1 MLKLRKSSNLLAA
14 RSCHCGQIPEAF
26 MKRSILHAALL
37 ALFSAVLAVSA
48 LAQGGSYSTVK
59 GVCKDAQGVPIT
71 EAQIV
76 WQNQDNG
83 RTYKLKTNKKGE
95 YFSLGIEPGT
105 YTITLSKDGKVLDTQ
120 KGYHVGVDEYTY
132 DIDLK
137 QAQEEAVKE
146 TAKKQGVT
154 TEQVKQQQEQ
164 VSKVEAYNAS
174 IKAVNEKL
182 NAATVLMKATPPDYD
197 KAIAT
202 LQEAKNMAP
211 DQDVVWFRLAA
222 ANMDSARTLTDQA
235 EKQKRYTEAYN
246 DVTKAIDL
254 RKGAMNNGGQPAGAP
269 GQPNAQGGAK
279 PAPPAG
285 TPPQGQANDNGRM
298 AAYYDNLGSA
308 AAHLGKTNEAADAY
322 KQAAQ
327 LDPTHAGN
335 YYFNLGAVLTN
346 AGTDQNA
353 KKEAADAFDKAIAAD
368 PTKADAYYWKGT
380 NLIALATTD
389 SSGKL
394 TAPPGTS
401 EAFQKYLDLQ
411 PTGPHAE
418 EAKQMLTVLN
428 TNVETTY
435 GSKKGTTTPKKK

>member
-1 MLKLRKSSNLLAA
+1 
-14 RSCHCGQIPEAF
+14 
-26 MKRSILHAALL
+26 MKRTVLHATLL
-37 ALFSAVLAVSA
+37 ALVSAVLAVSA

-59 GVCKDAQGVPIT
+59 GACKDAKGVPIT
-71 EAQIV
+71 DAQVI

-95 YFSLGIEPGT
+95 YFSLGIEPGS
-105 YTITLSKDGKVLDTQ
+105 YTISLIKDGKTLDSQ
-120 KGYHVGVDEYTY
+120 KNYHVGVDEYTY

-146 TAKKQGVT
+146 TAKKQGVS

-164 VSKVEAYNAS
+164 NTKVEAYNAN
-174 IKAVNEKL
+174 IKAVNDKL
-182 NAATVLMKATPPDYD
+182 KVANDFMHATPPDYD
-197 KAIAT
+197 KALAT
-202 LQEAKNMAP
+202 LEEAKNMAP
-211 DQDVVWFRLAA
+211 DQDVVWYRLAA
-222 ANMDSARTLTDQA
+222 ANLESTKTLTDQA
-235 EKQKRYTEAYN
+235 EKQKRNTEAYN
-246 DVTKAIDL
+246 DITKAIDM
-254 RKGAMNNGGQPAGAP
+254 RKGMANGGQPGGTPAQP
-269 GQPNAQGGAK
+269 GQPNQPGAK

-285 TPPQGQANDNGRM
+285 TPPQPQDNARL
-298 AAYYDNLGSA
+298 AAYYDSLGASA
-308 AAHLGKTNEAADAY
+308 ARIGKTSEAVEAY

-327 LDPTHAGN
+327 LDPTRAGN

-380 NLIALATTD
+380 NLIALAATD

-394 TAPPGTS
+394 SAPPGTA

-418 EAKQMLTVLN
+418 EAKQMLAVLN
-428 TNVETTY
+428 SSVETSY
-435 GSKKGTTTPKKK
+435 GSKKGTTATPKKK